1 MREVVRKA
9 TQMRF
14 GRASLVL
21 AFLAVIGLCVAG
33 TASSAGT
40 QAVTATTATVT
51 GASCSTPVQKGK
63 VTVTH
68 CTGGVETWFG
78 DITGTGTYSYDRI
91 TNLITGVRVVV
102 NGVETIDNACVLGTC
117 GGSLYSR
124 WNEND
129 LPSGDLRLEQSF
141 RGGTGAFTKA
151 HGSIRVV
158 DPVNFIFSGHVGI

>member
-1 MREVVRKA
+1 MRQVVRTA

-14 GRASLVL
+14 GRASLLL
-21 AFLAVIGLCVAG
+21 ASLAVIGLCVAG
-33 TASSAGT
+33 TASGAGT
-40 QAVTATTATVT
+40 RPVTATTATVT
-51 GASCSTPVQKGK
+51 SATCSTPVQKGN

-91 TNLITGVRVVV
+91 VNLTTGVRVVV
-102 NGVETIDNACVLGTC
+102 NGVETIDDACVLGTC
-117 GGSLYSR
+117 GGSLR

-129 LPSGDLRLEQSF
+129 LCSGDLKLEQSF

-158 DPVNFIFSGHVGI
+158 DPVTFVFSGQVGI